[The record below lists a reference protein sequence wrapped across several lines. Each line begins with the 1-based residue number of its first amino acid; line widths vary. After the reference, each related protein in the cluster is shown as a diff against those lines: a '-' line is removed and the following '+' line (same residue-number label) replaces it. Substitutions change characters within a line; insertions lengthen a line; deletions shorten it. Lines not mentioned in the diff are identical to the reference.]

1 MFQVYTQKRGVSLTK
16 TLVKEFKDLEEAFEC
31 AEMSIEGK
39 ADLKYIIEETT
50 GHFNSYGE
58 LLVDVVAESD

>member
-1 MFQVYTQKRGVSLTK
+1 MFQVYTQKRGAELTK

-31 AEMSIEGK
+31 AEKAIEGK
-39 ADLKYIIEETT
+39 DDLKFIIEETT

-58 LLVDVVAESD
+58 LLTDVVAESD

>member
-1 MFQVYTQKRGVSLTK
+1 MTK
-16 TLVKEFKDLEEAFEC
+16 TLIKDFKDLEEAFDC
-31 AEMSIEGK
+31 AQKAIEGK
-39 ADLKYIIEETT
+39 PDLKYIIEETS

>member
-1 MFQVYTQKRGVSLTK
+1 MFQVYTQKRGADLTK
-16 TLVKEFKDLEEAFEC
+16 TLLKDFKDLEEAFDC
-31 AEMSIEGK
+31 AQKAIEGK
-39 ADLKYIIEETT
+39 PDLKYIIEETS

>member
-1 MFQVYTQKRGVSLTK
+1 MFQVYTQKRGASLTK
-16 TLVKEFKDLEEAFEC
+16 TLVKEFKDLEEAFDC
-31 AEMSIEGK
+31 AEKAIEGK
-39 ADLKYIIEETT
+39 EDLKYIIEETT